1 MTTAPQLC
9 RYDMGRGVTA
19 FSTTRHGGSSLGSY
33 AAFNINEYCGDN
45 PGSVALNRQALAAA
59 IGIDPERVIMPH
71 QTHGTEV
78 RRIDEDFLRLPVGAR
93 RAILD
98 GVDAVMTDVRGVC
111 VGVSTADC
119 IPVLLYDEEHGAVCA
134 VHAGWRGT
142 LARIVAKAVR
152 EMSLAYLTR
161 PDKLRAVIG
170 PGISMDAFEVGQE
183 VYDAFLSAGFN
194 MLGISRQMPP
204 MRHGGASEPPLKWH
218 VDLKEC
224 NRRQLLNAGVKAEC
238 IHVSEVCTYSDSGNY
253 FSARK
258 LGAKSG
264 RIYTAA
270 FTHSGHPEGREN
282 GE

>member
-1 MTTAPQLC
+1 MTAAPQLL
-9 RYDMGRGVTA
+9 RYDIGPGVTA
-19 FSTTRHGGSSLGSY
+19 FSTMRHGGVSYGNY

-45 PGSVALNRQALAAA
+45 PDSVAQNRMALAAA
-59 IGIDPERVIMPH
+59 LGLELELVIMPH
-71 QTHGTEV
+71 QTHGAVV
-78 RRIDEDFLRLPVGAR
+78 RRIDAGFLALSADAR
-93 RAILD
+93 RMLLE

-142 LARIVAKAVR
+142 LAQIVLTAVK

-161 PDKLRAVIG
+161 PDRLRAVIG
-170 PGISMDAFEVGQE
+170 PGISMDAFEVGRE
-183 VYDAFLSAGFN
+183 VYDEFRNAGFD
-194 MLGISRQMPP
+194 MQGISMLMPP
-204 MRHGGASEPPLKWH
+204 MHPADDSGVPLKWH
-218 VDLKEC
+218 IDLKEC
-224 NRRQLLNAGVKAEC
+224 NRRQLLHAGVKAEN
-238 IHVSEVCTYSDSGNY
+238 IQVSDICTYSDSDNF

-270 FTHSGHPEGREN
+270 IVNEE
-282 GE
+282 

>member
-1 MTTAPQLC
+1 MNSPRL
-9 RYDMGRGVTA
+9 RLYDLVPGVTA
-19 FSTTRHGGSSLGSY
+19 FSTMRHGGASHGNY
-33 AAFNINEYCGDN
+33 GEFNINEYCGDDACA
-45 PGSVALNRQALAAA
+45 VARNRQSLAEELN
-59 IGIDPERVIMPH
+59 IPENRIIMPH
-71 QTHGTEV
+71 QTHGVEV
-78 RRIDEDFLRLPVGAR
+78 RRIAEDFLRLSDGAR
-93 RAILD
+93 RTILE

-142 LARIVAKAVR
+142 LARIVLKAVM
-152 EMSLAYLTR
+152 EMRLAYSTR

-183 VYDAFLSAGFN
+183 VYDEFLNAGFG
-194 MLGISRQMPP
+194 MQGISRQMPP
-204 MRHGGASEPPLKWH
+204 MHPGDASEPPLKWH
-218 VDLKEC
+218 IDLKEC
-224 NRRQLLNAGVKAEC
+224 NRRQLLHAGVKAER
-238 IHVSEVCTYSDSGNY
+238 IHVSDVCTYSDSENY

-270 FTHSGHPEGREN
+270 IINEE
-282 GE
+282 

>member
-1 MTTAPQLC
+1 MTAAPQLL
-9 RYDMGRGVTA
+9 RYDMGPGVTA
-19 FSTTRHGGSSLGSY
+19 FSTTRHGGASHGSY
-33 AAFNINEYCGDN
+33 AAFNINEYCGDA
-45 PGSVALNRQALAAA
+45 PDSVAQNRQALAAA
-59 IGIDPERVIMPH
+59 IGIDTERVIMPH
-71 QTHGTEV
+71 QTHGAVV
-78 RRIDEDFLRLPVGAR
+78 RRIGEDFLQLSDGAR
-93 RAILD
+93 RAILE

-152 EMSLAYLTR
+152 EMRLAYLTR
-161 PDKLRAVIG
+161 HDRLRAVIG

-183 VYDAFLSAGFN
+183 VYDEFLNAGFD
-194 MLGISRQMPP
+194 MLGISMQMPP
-204 MRHGGASEPPLKWH
+204 MHSGDASGAPLKWH
-218 VDLKEC
+218 IDLKEC
-224 NRRQLLNAGVKAEC
+224 NRRQLLHAGVKAER
-238 IHVSEVCTYSDSGNY
+238 IQVSDICTYSDSDNF

-270 FTHSGHPEGREN
+270 MICEE
-282 GE
+282 